1 MVKAYHLCAMNNN
14 LSADDRRDVARML
27 YTENDKTCKEI
38 ATAMKTEEA
47 AVRQWIQEGEWD
59 MVRRSLAASKREQL
73 ERLYEMVE
81 QLNRQIA
88 KEEEKN
94 PKDMDMLLKYMTMIN
109 KLETDSNL
117 YRTIEMAEGFLT
129 WLYRKNKKQAQA
141 YVHYYNQFIK
151 EMKVSQPL

>member
-1 MVKAYHLCAMNNN
+1 MNND

-38 ATAMKTEEA
+38 AAAVRTDEA
-47 AVRQWIQEGEWD
+47 TVRQWIQEGEWD

-73 ERLYEMVE
+73 ERLYELVE

-88 KEEEKN
+88 TEEEKN
-94 PKDMDMLLKYMTMIN
+94 PKDIDMLLKYMTMIS
-109 KLETDSNL
+109 KLETESNL

-129 WLYRKNKKQAQA
+129 WLYRKSKKQAQA